1 MDAINTNTLGAS
13 RKARELCARALE
25 LDPEYAMA
33 WVMQG
38 HCHHQLA
45 DESKRH
51 GYVETQEKELSL
63 AMECGHKALA
73 LDPTLADAY
82 ALLSICHLTDFDF
95 ERALET
101 SREALN
107 LAPHNAENLG
117 MAAIIHIKAG
127 LPERGLELIK
137 MAMRYCPVYPR
148 WFLWSMGMSYR
159 AMDRLE
165 EAISIFET
173 AVSQGFEY
181 LSIHVSLA
189 SAYGEAGQLDKAKAT
204 AAEVLRQNPKFSIS
218 RYMSGLAYRNP
229 RDRERVEHGL
239 RKAGL
244 PE

>member
-1 MDAINTNTLGAS
+1 MVVSRNSTFVYKGKPVDIKQVSKEQGVRYVLEGSVRKAGDRIRINAQLIDATSGHHVWAERYDRQLEDIFAVQDEITREVTLALDVRLSWGEQAISWSRGTSILEAWELVRQAMDAINTNTLGAS

-45 DESKRH
+45 DESNRH
-51 GYVETQEKELSL
+51 GYMDAQERELSL

-107 LAPHNAENLG
+107 LAP
-117 MAAIIHIKAG
+117 
-127 LPERGLELIK
+127 
-137 MAMRYCPVYPR
+137 V
-148 WFLWSMGMSYR
+148 SYTHLR
-159 AMDRLE
+159 AH
-165 EAISIFET
+165 ET
-173 AVSQGFEY
+173 
-181 LSIHVSLA
+181 
-189 SAYGEAGQLDKAKAT
+189 
-204 AAEVLRQNPKFSIS
+204 
-218 RYMSGLAYRNP
+218 
-229 RDRERVEHGL
+229 
-239 RKAGL
+239 
-244 PE
+244 